1 MGEFRYIY
9 SEELY
14 HHGILGQKW
23 GVRRFQNKDGS
34 LTSSGR
40 KRRGLSGTIKQIK
53 KNYKRKKTLA
63 KARKAREENKKK
75 QEELEKL
82 KAEYRKSP
90 KSLLD
95 HQELFTDE
103 EIKAANA
110 RFKLLNDTKAERLNS
125 INRYAD
131 TGKKIFDSINSA
143 AVIGKTL
150 SEIYKNLPHEDTS
163 EVGKLKREAE
173 KTKAEGDIQRNKNA
187 LLQAKETEKKLLAKG
202 KDEEDQKTD
211 KGKNPLKNLLSK
223 PKADSAKK
231 DKPPKDDSAKKDK
244 PPKSKEKSNRSA
256 WDDIRD
262 SMMDRRFAPLSESP
276 RTTKLPKAPET
287 TLLKQNRTKDI
298 TSDEIRSSISKYGM
312 TKYNDIGRYVGN
324 DNTDKTL
331 RDFMGNAHSMSV
343 SEINDWLKSH

>member
-53 KNYKRKKTLA
+53 KNYKRKKTLE
-63 KARKAREENKKK
+63 KARKAREEKKK
-75 QEELEKL
+75 KEEELEKL

-125 INRYAD
+125 INRYVD
-131 TGKKIFDSINSA
+131 TGKKIFDAVNSA
-143 AVIGKTL
+143 AVIGKTM
-150 SEIYKNLPHEDTS
+150 SEIYKNLPHEDNS

-187 LLQAKETEKKLLAKG
+187 LLQAKQSEEKLLSKG
-202 KDEEDQKTD
+202 KDEEDQGTGKTGKTGKTD
-211 KGKNPLKNLLSK
+211 KTDKTD
-223 PKADSAKK
+223 KADKN
-231 DKPPKDDSAKKDK
+231 K

-287 TLLKQNRTKDI
+287 TLLKQNRTKGI

-324 DNTDKTL
+324 DSADKTL

>member
-53 KNYKRKKTLA
+53 KNYKRKKTLE
-63 KARKAREENKKK
+63 KARKAREEKKK
-75 QEELEKL
+75 KEEELEKL

-125 INRYAD
+125 INRYVD
-131 TGKKIFDSINSA
+131 TGKKIFDAVNSA
-143 AVIGKTL
+143 AVIGKTM
-150 SEIYKNLPHEDTS
+150 SEIYKNLPHEDNS
-163 EVGKLKREAE
+163 EVGKLKIEAE
-173 KTKAEGDIQRNKNA
+173 RTKAESDIQRNKNA
-187 LLQAKETEKKLLAKG
+187 LLQAKESEKKLLSKANEEAGQKTG
-202 KDEEDQKTD
+202 KTDKTD

-223 PKADSAKK
+223 PKDEG
-231 DKPPKDDSAKKDK
+231 AKKDK

-287 TLLKQNRTKDI
+287 TLLKQNRTKGI

-324 DNTDKTL
+324 DSTDKTL